1 MHSRPA
7 YGEVGLALIFA
18 ALGVVWIVGGLR
30 LQFWDGFAPS
40 SGFLPLIYGLLLTG
54 LSGLIAVG
62 LFFGMAYEEAEPQP
76 IGKPLLVLAALV
88 VCVVG
93 LQAAGFGLSIFL
105 LLAFIFV
112 VVERLNVFMS
122 VLVAAGTAAAL
133 LGIFKVWLGVPLPAG
148 PWGF

>member
-7 YGEVGLALIFA
+7 IGEVGLALVFA

-30 LQFWDGFAPS
+30 LQLWEGFAPS
-40 SGFLPLIYGLLLTG
+40 SGFLPLIYGVLLTG
-54 LSGLIAVG
+54 LSGVIAVG
-62 LFFGMAYEEAEPQP
+62 LFFGMAYQESDPQP

-105 LLAFIFV
+105 TLAFIFV
-112 VVERLNVFMS
+112 VVERLNILVS
-122 VLVAAGTAAAL
+122 ILVAAGTTAAL
-133 LGIFKVWLGVPLPAG
+133 MGIFKWWLGVPLPTG
-148 PWGF
+148 PLGI